1 MNRAITT
8 WALVVLLTV
17 VTVGL
22 VGISLKVLMQTPPG
36 PPLPWEEGYELQE
49 IE

>member
-8 WALVVLLTV
+8 WALAVLLAV
-17 VTVGL
+17 VTACLIIVS
-22 VGISLKVLMQTPPG
+22 VKAIHPPPG

-49 IE
+49 LE